1 MELEKLLLSK
11 HAKTTTTKVIQWIDC
26 DPAKFNNLMSYVL
39 GNNAILAQ
47 RAAWAM
53 SYLVIQQ
60 PKLIEPQLNKLLLL
74 IKQPVHQAIKRN
86 IFRFLK
92 EIEIPK
98 KSLTLAIDVCFNA
111 VSNPNEPIAVI
122 CFAFNTLL
130 KIAKQFPE
138 IKNEILFATEL
149 HQENR
154 SAGVK
159 HTIKKVRKEL
169 MKINQT

>member
-11 HAKTTTTKVIQWIDC
+11 HAKITTTKVIQWIDC

-74 IKQPVHQAIKRN
+74 VKQPVHQAIKRN
-86 IFRFLK
+86 TFRFLK

-98 KSLTLAIDVCFNA
+98 KSLTLAIDACFTA
-111 VSNPNEPIAVI
+111 VGNPNESIAVI
-122 CFAFNTLL
+122 CFAFNTLS